1 MKRRKKVSVIS
12 RIAALFITVI
22 FALPLY
28 IAVVNAFKP
37 YEDIVMKPLAPPSA
51 FTLQNFVSA
60 WNSAGI
66 PRLYLN
72 SILITGCSL
81 VLLILVASMAAYIVA
96 RKNTKFYNGVYV
108 FFLMGLMIPV
118 QMILIPSMKT
128 LAFFHLLRTMPG
140 MILFNCAVY
149 FSVSFFLYVEFFKT
163 LPTSLEESAKIDGA
177 SRFVIFRSILLPLL
191 KPCTSTVIIFSGMW
205 IWNDFLPPLYILDAK
220 TGSTITTGIYRAIG
234 QYTTNWDIV
243 FGAVMWAS
251 VPVVILYLCMQKQFR
266 HGMVAGAVK
275 G

>member
-12 RIAALFITVI
+12 RIAAVALTVI

-37 YEDIVMKPLAPPSA
+37 YEDIIMKPLAPPAS
-51 FTLQNFVSA
+51 FTLQNFVTA

-96 RKNTKFYNGVYV
+96 RNKTRFYNGIYV

-118 QMILIPSMKT
+118 QMILIPSIKT
-128 LAFFHLLRTMPG
+128 LSFFHLLRTMPG

-205 IWNDFLPPLYILDAK
+205 IWNDFLPPLYILDARN
-220 TGSTITTGIYRAIG
+220 GSTITTGIYRAIG

-251 VPVVILYLCMQKQFR
+251 VPIVILYLCMQKQFR
-266 HGMVAGAVK
+266 HGMVAGAIK